1 MCFKL
6 NQRLKRPSSPARPSG
21 LPYEQSKTTTKIQI
35 YELRREQKLKKKK
48 RKEKKRNTYIRY
60 IQYITYTITIIRTR
74 NQLIRMIITI

>member
-35 YELRREQKLKKKK
+35 YVLRREQKLKK